1 VRAVYKDTLLR
12 RRPITMGIT
21 SRSDTLTTK
30 RLNQTENKYN
40 AHDLRSFELGP
51 GSIRDKRRRLEL
63 FMTLLQEQSSN
74 QDQAPVTCKELI
86 CKHSS
91 YSSFFRQAQGTEI
104 KTAAERD
111 IERLRPVEHNP
122 RLPRRRQRQAERG
135 LYPAQPVLSENSQGF
150 RQCQASTVCEREGL
164 QHQAPQRRTR

>member
-1 VRAVYKDTLLR
+1 
-12 RRPITMGIT
+12 MGIT

-63 FMTLLQEQSSN
+63 FMALLQEQGSN

-91 YSSFFRQAQGTEI
+91 YSSFSGKLKEQ
-104 KTAAERD
+104 
-111 IERLRPVEHNP
+111 RLK
-122 RLPRRRQRQAERG
+122 QRQNEI
-135 LYPAQPVLSENSQGF
+135 LND
-150 RQCQASTVCEREGL
+150 
-164 QHQAPQRRTR
+164 